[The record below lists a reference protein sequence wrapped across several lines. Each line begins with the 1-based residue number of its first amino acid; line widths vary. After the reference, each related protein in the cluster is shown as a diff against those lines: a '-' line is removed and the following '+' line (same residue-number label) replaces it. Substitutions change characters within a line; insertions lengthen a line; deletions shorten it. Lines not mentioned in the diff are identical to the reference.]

1 MDLNKF
7 TEKAKSL
14 IQSAQMKALGAGHQ
28 IFMPEHLLKVML
40 EDESSLV
47 QDLIGACGGNVQN
60 ISNAVDSA
68 IKKFPV
74 IEGPGSGGLQLSR
87 EVAKV
92 FEDSIGIAR
101 RNKDTFVTVERLLQG
116 LAAQKD
122 GKILAEGGVTLQKLN
137 SVIAEM
143 RKGSSADSPNSE
155 EKLNAAKKY
164 TKDITELAMQGK
176 LDPVIGRDEEI
187 RRAMQVS
194 LRRTKN
200 NPVLIGEPGVGKTAI
215 VEGLANRIVANDVPL
230 GLRDA
235 KVLALDLG
243 ALIAGTKFRGEF
255 EERLKA
261 VINDISKA
269 EGKVILFIDELHTL
283 VGAGATSGAMDAS
296 NLLKPALARGEIRC
310 IGATTLDEY
319 RQHIEKD
326 PALARRFQP
335 VFISQPTETDTI
347 SILRGLKERYEVH
360 HGIRITDSAIIA
372 AATLSNR
379 YITDRFLPDK
389 AIDLIDEAASRVR
402 IEMDSKPEVVD
413 ELERKIIQLKI
424 ESEALKKE
432 SDENSR
438 QRLKKINE
446 EIESLN
452 SKFADLSSKWQME
465 KNKIA
470 KIQETAEKLDN
481 ARKELELAQRNGNL
495 GRAGEL
501 MYGVIP
507 QLENE
512 LKNQEKVTDSFL
524 KKEVTESD
532 IANIV
537 SKWTGIPV
545 DSMMHSE
552 KEKLLNM
559 ENEIGKRV
567 IGQKDAIEAISNAV
581 RRSRSGVQD
590 TNRPFGSF
598 LFLGPTGVGKT
609 ELAKSLAEFLFDD
622 QGALLRFDMS
632 EYMEKHS
639 VSKLIGAPPGYVGYE
654 QGGRLIEAVR
664 RRPYQVILFD
674 EIEKANPDIFN
685 ILLQILDE
693 GRLTDSHGKLID
705 FRNTILILTS
715 NLGAEMMLRGTT
727 ESVKDEVMKIVKLA
741 FRPEFLNRL
750 DEIIIFHGLTKDDI
764 YKIIDV
770 QFSYL
775 QKMLAKRKLSISLSQ
790 EAKELIAQTGYD
802 PEYGARPLK
811 RVIQECIQNNL
822 AKLVLSGEVVEGDE
836 LIVYTSGNEI
846 LVKKI

>member
-7 TEKAKSL
+7 TEKVKSL

-122 GKILAEGGVTLQKLN
+122 GKILAEGGVTPQKLN

-470 KIQETAEKLDN
+470 KIQEIAEKLDN

-654 QGGRLIEAVR
+654 QGGRLTEAVR

-715 NLGAEMMLRGTT
+715 NLGAEMMLRGTA

-802 PEYGARPLK
+802 PEYGARPMK